1 MFFSVNTLV
10 PKSIKSSGI
19 STSFVQRE
27 AICGKGKG
35 KNLKSVVAG
44 LTRHGWADGASINIV
59 DTNGGAMANVE
70 VYEDRHSVQITT
82 DRMGNSSH
90 FNAYKRMAV
99 PQEPYLSS
107 ATRQRRVDLLPP
119 PRTKTDIA
127 RILSNSDDGP
137 GTHTCCPM

>member
-35 KNLKSVVAG
+35 KNLKSVLTG
-44 LTRHGWADGASINIV
+44 LTRAGWADGASINIV
-59 DTNGGAMANVE
+59 DTHGGAMANVE
-70 VYEDRHSVQITT
+70 VYEDQHSVQVTT

-90 FNAYKRMAV
+90 FNAYKRIPV
-99 PQEPYLSS
+99 PQMPELSS
-107 ATRQRRVDLLPP
+107 VIRQRRVDLLPA
-119 PRTKTDIA
+119 PRSKTDIA

-137 GTHTCCPM
+137 GTYACCTV